1 MKLHD
6 IFPLAVAE
14 FRIPIGIKSLRE
26 DLKMYKNIMKEHPL
40 LDGGGFS
47 TYDPSVSLLDKTE
60 FRSLKKTFDTCLKE
74 YQELI
79 GLKDLQIVNSW
90 FSVMTRNSSLKQHRH
105 PASIVS
111 GAYYPKCSINSVG
124 LTFKNPL
131 EPYRMCELYNGITE
145 FNAVK
150 GTLSVQEGHLFIF
163 PSWLEHGTD
172 VHTQEE
178 ERYVIS
184 FNTMHVN
191 QSGHNKKWSAPEYHT
206 KTI

>member
-79 GLKDLQIVNSW
+79 GLKALQIVNSW

-111 GAYYPKCSINSVG
+111 GANYPKCSINSVG

-150 GTLSVQEGHLFIF
+150 GTLSVQEGHLYIF